1 MGLDFHN
8 GILCHFLGKMASK
21 RGAKM
26 GDEK

>member
-8 GILCHFLGKMASK
+8 GKKCHFLGKMASK

-26 GDEK
+26 GGEK